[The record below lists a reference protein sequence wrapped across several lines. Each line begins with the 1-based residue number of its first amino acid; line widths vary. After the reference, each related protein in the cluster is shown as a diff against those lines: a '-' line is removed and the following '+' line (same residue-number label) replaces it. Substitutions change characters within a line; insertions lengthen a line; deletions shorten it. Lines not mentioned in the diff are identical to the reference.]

1 MLRRRVTACG
11 GSLVEQDTLS
21 LSKRLTL
28 RRANP
33 LLAAAIFLIV
43 FFLSPVSVPAQSG
56 SKEICLSCHG
66 SQGMEKVRKGK
77 AVSLYVDREK
87 FSQSIHSRLEC
98 ASCHRDASQ
107 VPHPPELKPVECS
120 TCHTGAFQVY
130 SQSVHGKAHAKGDGD
145 VAFCSDC
152 HGSHNIL
159 PAKHPDSKVYPLNL
173 PRTCGACHGDP
184 ELAKR
189 HRIPVANAYQLY
201 MDSIHGRALTKSGL
215 LVAANCVSCHGS
227 HEIKPKMDLG
237 SKVNRAT
244 SPSTCGHCHAGIL
257 SEYSAGVHGQALGRG
272 SQVAPVCADCHTAHE
287 IQRVDVESWRLDIVR
302 ECGTCHRESLRTY
315 RDTFHGQV
323 TSLGFSRVARCSD
336 CHGSHRIVARS
347 DPASSISPANLVST
361 CQKCHPKANQNFVRF
376 TPHADPNDRER
387 NPGLY
392 YAARFMNILLV
403 GVFLFFGIHTSLW
416 MLRTTIAMGWR
427 RKPPKGGGQ
436 NNPSEE
442 K

>member
-1 MLRRRVTACG
+1 
-11 GSLVEQDTLS
+11 LVEKDALS
-21 LSKRLTL
+21 LSRPLFIRLGK
-28 RRANP
+28 P
-33 LLAAAIFLIV
+33 LLSSAILFIAVFL
-43 FFLSPVSVPAQSG
+43 LPVLAPAQSG

-66 SQGMEKVRKGK
+66 VQGLGKVRKGK

-87 FSQSIHSRLEC
+87 FSQSVHSRLEC

-120 TCHTGAFQVY
+120 TCHTDAFQAY

-173 PRTCGACHGDP
+173 PRTCGTCHGDP

-201 MDSIHGRALTKSGL
+201 MDSIHGRALTRSGL
-215 LVAANCVSCHGS
+215 LVAAHCSSCHGS
-227 HEIKPKMDLG
+227 HEIKPKADPE
-237 SKVNRAT
+237 SKVYRT
-244 SPSTCGHCHAGIL
+244 KIPSTCGACHAGVAA
-257 SEYSAGVHGQALGRG
+257 EYFDGVHGRAVKEG
-272 SQVAPVCADCHTAHE
+272 SSVAPVCVDCHTTHE
-287 IQRVDVESWRLDIVR
+287 IRRVETPAWKLEIVK

-323 TSLGFSRVARCSD
+323 TGLGFTRVARCSD
-336 CHGSHRIVARS
+336 CHGSHRIL
-347 DPASSISPANLVST
+347 ASSDTKSSVSQANLVST
-361 CQKCHPKANQNFVRF
+361 CQKCHPKANANFVRF
-376 TPHADPNDRER
+376 SPHADPNDKAR

-392 YAARFMNILLV
+392 YIAGFMNILV
-403 GVFLFFGIHTSLW
+403 FGVFLFFGLHTALW
-416 MLRTTIAMGWR
+416 LFRSTLEVWR
-427 RKPPKGGGQ
+427 RRKSPGEPEGGQDSDEGGGK
-436 NNPSEE
+436 NGT
-442 K
+442 